1 MSKTKTL
8 TVYLL
13 SLSIVFAFMITTIPT
28 LATAETLTP
37 FEPGV
42 SFGKPLSD
50 ATLKE
55 CTAMGTGT
63 VTVTTYQSVTNGTGT
78 AISTV
83 FVNLGTIRY
92 QNTDNGSG
100 TQPQTKT
107 LTGTISFHKRW

>member
-37 FEPGV
+37 SEPGV
-42 SFGKPLSD
+42 SLGKPLSD

-55 CTAMGTGT
+55 FTAMWGGT
-63 VTVTTYQSVTNGTGT
+63 VTVYSSSSVTNGTGT
-78 AISTV
+78 AISSV
-83 FVNLGTIRY
+83 YINSAKVLYN
-92 QNTDNGSG
+92 DGSG
-100 TQPQTKT
+100 TQPKT
-107 LTGTISFHKRW
+107 FSKTYYFHKK